1 MSKVCMYEAKPRIY
15 EPYEYYIHSS
25 LEAKQSHNIKR
36 ANEASCDV
44 HIFVCFKLRS
54 INTSNSLQFYECVY
68 SLSYMLH
75 SDNMFVLYVD
85 RERNIND
92 RFSFLQMLNLCG
104 DRNVENYCCFSYI
117 IVL

>member
-1 MSKVCMYEAKPRIY
+1 MSKIRMYEAKPRIY
-15 EPYEYYIHSS
+15 EPYSYYIHSS
-25 LEAKQSHNIKR
+25 LLAKQSHNIKR

-54 INTSNSLQFYECVY
+54 TNTSNSLQFFECVY

-85 RERNIND
+85 RERNIDD
-92 RFSFLQMLNLCG
+92 RCTLLFVVRFAMSQF
-104 DRNVENYCCFSYI
+104 
-117 IVL
+117 